1 MKTTGILKRFDELGR
16 VVIPKKIAKG
26 LGITA
31 GDELEV
37 FVDADKIILRKY
49 QTACIFCGAE
59 EHIKE
64 HKGKPVC
71 EDCIAEMQR
80 L

>member
-1 MKTTGILKRFDELGR
+1 MKTMGILKKFDELGR
-16 VVIPKKIAKG
+16 VVIPKKIANR
-26 LGITA
+26 LGIEP

-37 FVDADKIILRKY
+37 YVDGDKIVLRRY

-59 EHIKE
+59 EHVKE

-71 EDCIAEMQR
+71 EDCIAEMSR

>member
-26 LGITA
+26 LGINA

-37 FVDADKIILRKY
+37 FLDGDKIILKKH
-49 QTACIFCGAE
+49 QIGCIFCGAV
-59 EHIKE
+59 EHIKD

-71 EDCIAEMQR
+71 EDCIAEMNR